1 MGSVYHDTSSRYT
14 AMTVVERLVSCA
26 ASEMNCA
33 DNSNYFPIAEVRLSN
48 SIEFTEPEINCLD
61 DSI

>member
-1 MGSVYHDTSSRYT
+1 
-14 AMTVVERLVSCA
+14 MTVVERLVSCA
-26 ASEMNCA
+26 VSEMNCA